1 MTTRLEHLAQDV
13 RAEPT
18 VITGRRALENPR
30 EIAADRQQL
39 ARQGQRRE
47 QQPQAESNHQQS
59 AQKP

>member
-1 MTTRLEHLAQDV
+1 MAARLEHLAQDV

-39 ARQGQRRE
+39 ARQGQRWE
-47 QQPQAESNHQQS
+47 QQRKAG
-59 AQKP
+59 